1 MSTSCESTS
10 LKKSSGDCL
19 KLAKHVIQHLS
30 EMMLFLNYCIF
41 SGNAEALVTVKSGIQ
56 YAHLYNTH
64 PKLSQENRG
73 KTLV

>member
-1 MSTSCESTS
+1 MALYIVYCLVVTTSAVE
-10 LKKSSGDCL
+10 CL
-19 KLAKHVIQHLS
+19 D
-30 EMMLFLNYCIF
+30 
-41 SGNAEALVTVKSGIQ
+41 GLVSKIGFTVKSRIQ